1 MKSLV
6 APLAVSSCVVV
17 LCAAVAA
24 PRPPDNIAIPG
35 GEVGVGYD
43 DLQYAPA
50 LKRIL
55 VPAGRTGTLALI
67 APATGSMTAVGGF
80 TSASSYR
87 GGHGQ
92 GSTSASELTGWAGFV
107 VATDRGAQALRV
119 VDVRSGQRPTITQ
132 TVKLAAPP
140 DYVRVLAK
148 PHEVWV
154 TEPARKQIE
163 VLMVQGRETPRLA
176 PAAAIPVSD
185 GPESLVIDAARGKAY
200 SHTWKDHSFA
210 LDLASRKVVATWVN
224 GCRGARGIAL
234 DERRGLLFT
243 ACADGQ
249 VTVVELATHRIVSTA
264 GPGPDVDSIGNAPG
278 NGVAGAGHLYVP
290 AGGSAEL
297 WILDVTPAGAL
308 TVLGKVPTAADAPT
322 VAVDPVSGALFVGP
336 PGRGAVLR
344 IVDPF
349 SGPAAP

>member
-1 MKSLV
+1 MKQLV
-6 APLAVSSCVVV
+6 SLAVSLVM
-17 LCAAVAA
+17 AAIVSPARAEA
-24 PRPPDNIAIPG
+24 PPPSGAISIPG
-35 GEVGVGYD
+35 GEAGIGYD

-107 VATDRGAQALRV
+107 VAPDRGAQALRV
-119 VDVRSGQRPTITQ
+119 VDVRSGQRPTLTQ
-132 TVKLAAPP
+132 PVKLAAPP

-154 TEPARKQIE
+154 AEPARKQIE
-163 VLMVQGRETPRLA
+163 VLMVQGREPPRLA

-185 GPESLVIDAARGKAY
+185 GPESLDIDAARGKAY

-210 LDLASRKVVATWVN
+210 
-224 GCRGARGIAL
+224 IA
-234 DERRGLLFT
+234 
-243 ACADGQ
+243 
-249 VTVVELATHRIVSTA
+249 
-264 GPGPDVDSIGNAPG
+264 
-278 NGVAGAGHLYVP
+278 
-290 AGGSAEL
+290 
-297 WILDVTPAGAL
+297 
-308 TVLGKVPTAADAPT
+308 
-322 VAVDPVSGALFVGP
+322 FVCW
-336 PGRGAVLR
+336 
-344 IVDPF
+344 
-349 SGPAAP
+349 